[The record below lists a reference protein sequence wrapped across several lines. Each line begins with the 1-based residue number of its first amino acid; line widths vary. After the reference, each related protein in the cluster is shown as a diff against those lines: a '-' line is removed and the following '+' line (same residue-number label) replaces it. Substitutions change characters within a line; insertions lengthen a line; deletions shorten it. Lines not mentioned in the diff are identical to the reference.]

1 MSRIEPEDKATS
13 SGVAE
18 VLSSPLSAHWKRAKS
33 GFLYLIA
40 LMIGFGNWNDTKELS
55 YTIFQGIQAN
65 FTHHVEE
72 RLLNKID
79 VGNYL
84 AYVEQ
89 DLGFPQV
96 VKRSRTKD
104 GLEFRY
110 YKKNKFLLTLLVKG
124 GRISGYLVQTLDY
137 QGLYSQLSAFSPAIP
152 FSDKQLNLDSYTH
165 SFSQSDKFQLDDF
178 NLVYYME
185 PHPLGAKGMYTTL
198 YLGTVEYG
206 VAPGSLVERVREIAE
221 KQVHGEASTQQIN
234 HLRDQ
239 LKPNMY
245 GIGEGEEEVMA
256 EALLTR
262 YEYNTYF

>member
-1 MSRIEPEDKATS
+1 MSPTEPEDATTS
-13 SGVAE
+13 SVVIEA
-18 VLSSPLSAHWKRAKS
+18 LSSPLSTHWQKAKS

-40 LMIGFGNWNDTKELS
+40 MMIGFGNWNDTKELS
-55 YTIFQGIQAN
+55 YSIYQGIQAN

-72 RLLNKID
+72 QLLDRID

-96 VKRSRTKD
+96 VKRSRVEK

-110 YKKNKFLLTLLVKG
+110 YKKNKFLLTLIVET

-137 QGLYSQLSAFSPAIP
+137 QGLYSQLSAFSPVIP
-152 FSDKQLNLDSYTH
+152 FSDKQLNLGTY
-165 SFSQSDKFQLDDF
+165 SQSSPAAEKYQLDDF

-185 PHPLGAKGMYTTL
+185 PYPLGAKGMYATL

-206 VAPGSLVERVREIAE
+206 VNPGDLSDLVREVAK
-221 KQVHGEASTQQIN
+221 KQTLGDQTNEELTL
-234 HLRDQ
+234 LRDR

-245 GIGEGEEEVMA
+245 GIGSDKGELMA